1 MGTTLYTRLVY
12 TWAFS
17 SHSST
22 REFLRITP
30 GHTLN
35 PYRDLSRQSDRCS
48 FPFGEPPNSTISNCK
63 TTTHCL
69 LSFEI
74 SKNQRRVSALSPTGT
89 SYQSPGRI
97 LPLEGCSKL
106 PLTGHPSFLFGESNC
121 SRYGTKESLS
131 AEELFSS
138 QSSSLSKMSGLD
150 ATGEAS
156 G

>member
-22 REFLRITP
+22 REFLRNAS

-35 PYRDLSRQSDRCS
+35 PYLDLPCQSGRYS
-48 FPFGEPPNSTISNCK
+48 FPFGKPPNSTISNCK
-63 TTTHCL
+63 TTTYCL
-69 LSFEI
+69 ISFDFF
-74 SKNQRRVSALSPTGT
+74 KDQRRKSALSPTGT
-89 SYQSPGRI
+89 TYQSPGRI

-121 SRYGTKESLS
+121 NRYGTKESLNVK
-131 AEELFSS
+131 ELFSS

-150 ATGEAS
+150 AKGEAS